1 VHASLHRR
9 GHRAARGRL
18 PLHGAREREHDGRR
32 EHDQEIPWPGPI
44 ALRPRPQPPRAVAG
58 LGQKAGILPLAVD
71 IRTHH
76 AIDRE
81 LCGTPEALA
90 EDTATVSLVTTLR
103 MAVDDHG
110 LVHGGFVFGLCDH
123 AAMLAINEP
132 TVVLGA
138 ADLRFLAPVRAG
150 QRVVATARVVE
161 RPAKKILVDVEAIA
175 DETVVLSGRLT
186 CFVPPRHVL
195 APNLEETTP

>member
-1 VHASLHRR
+1 M
-9 GHRAARGRL
+9 ARPDRC
-18 PLHGAREREHDGRR
+18 
-32 EHDQEIPWPGPI
+32 PGTESGY
-44 ALRPRPQPPRAVAG
+44 PPA
-58 LGQKAGILPLAVD
+58 AVD

-81 LCGTPEALA
+81 LCGTPVALA
-90 EDTATVSLVTTLR
+90 EGTATVSLVTTLR
-103 MAVDDHG
+103 MAVDEHG
-110 LVHGGFVFGLCDH
+110 LVHGGFVFGLADH

-132 TVVLGA
+132 TVVLGS

-161 RPAKKILVDVEAIA
+161 RPGKKILVDVEASA
-175 DETVVLSGRLT
+175 DEVVVLTGRLT

>member
-1 VHASLHRR
+1 M
-9 GHRAARGRL
+9 
-18 PLHGAREREHDGRR
+18 
-32 EHDQEIPWPGPI
+32 
-44 ALRPRPQPPRAVAG
+44 
-58 LGQKAGILPLAVD
+58 D

-90 EDTATVSLVTTLR
+90 EGTATVSLSTTLR

-110 LVHGGFVFGLCDH
+110 LVHGGFVFGLADH

-138 ADLRFLAPVRAG
+138 AELRLLAPVRAG
-150 QRVVATARVVE
+150 QRVVATARVAE
-161 RPAKKILVDVEAIA
+161 RSGKKILVDVEARTIEA
-175 DETVVLSGRLT
+175 VETVVLTGRLT

-195 APNLEETTP
+195 APEPEKETTP

>member
-1 VHASLHRR
+1 M
-9 GHRAARGRL
+9 
-18 PLHGAREREHDGRR
+18 
-32 EHDQEIPWPGPI
+32 
-44 ALRPRPQPPRAVAG
+44 
-58 LGQKAGILPLAVD
+58 D

-90 EDTATVSLVTTLR
+90 EGTATVSLVTTLR
-103 MAVDDHG
+103 MAADDHG
-110 LVHGGFVFGLCDH
+110 LVHGGFVFGLVDH
-123 AAMLAINEP
+123 AAMLAVNEP
-132 TVVLGA
+132 TVVLGS

-161 RPAKKILVDVEAIA
+161 RPAKKILVDVEASI
-175 DETVVLSGRLT
+175 DDGSEVVVLTGRLT

-195 APNLEETTP
+195 APTLEETTP